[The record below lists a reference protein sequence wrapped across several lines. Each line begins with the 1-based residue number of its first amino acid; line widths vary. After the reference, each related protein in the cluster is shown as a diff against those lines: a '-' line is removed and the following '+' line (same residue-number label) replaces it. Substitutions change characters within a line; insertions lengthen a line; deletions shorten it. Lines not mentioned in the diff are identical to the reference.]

1 LELWIERYE
10 FSNFKLEFK
19 SNGKRKG
26 NSISKLA
33 NGLKVVRTAR
43 VNQHPWHGYYTEHSL
58 PAHGP

>member
-1 LELWIERYE
+1 MIFGALDR
-10 FSNFKLEFK
+10 
-19 SNGKRKG
+19 KRKG

-33 NGLKVVRTAR
+33 NGLKVVRTAQ